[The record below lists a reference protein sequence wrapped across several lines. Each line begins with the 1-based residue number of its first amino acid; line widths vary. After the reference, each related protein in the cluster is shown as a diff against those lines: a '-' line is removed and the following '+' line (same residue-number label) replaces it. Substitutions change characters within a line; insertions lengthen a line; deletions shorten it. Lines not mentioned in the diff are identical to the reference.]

1 MPKTYAERQL
11 ELANQYRAQGYEAA
25 AIDAACRA
33 TSNILGTPV
42 AVVAQGVT
50 SADEAIEAADRDVLN
65 EIVDQAY
72 SD

>member
-1 MPKTYAERQL
+1 MSKTYAEVQL
-11 ELANQYRAQGYEAA
+11 ERAHQYRAQGHDAA

-33 TSNILGTPV
+33 TSNVLDLPV
-42 AVVAQGVT
+42 EVVAQGVT

-65 EIVDQAY
+65 ELVDQTY